1 MVVCRVTPGEC
12 GYEEECLM
20 VPTKFSDDEKYQMV
34 LIYLLF
40 LTFDA

>member
-20 VPTKFSDDEKYQMV
+20 VPTKSSGDEKYQMV
-34 LIYLLF
+34 FNLF
-40 LTFDA
+40 AFLDI